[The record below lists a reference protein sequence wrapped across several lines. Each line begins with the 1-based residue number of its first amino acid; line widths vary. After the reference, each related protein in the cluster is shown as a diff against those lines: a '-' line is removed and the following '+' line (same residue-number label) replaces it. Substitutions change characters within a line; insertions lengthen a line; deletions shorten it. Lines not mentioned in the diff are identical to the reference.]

1 MEKKTRKVTGKQENS
16 KMCFVCGLKNKF
28 GLKVHFYETE
38 NNEIAAIFTGEEQHQ
53 GYPGRMHGGIAASIL
68 DETIGRAININ
79 SEKELWG
86 VTLELT
92 IKFKKP
98 IPLGRELKAF
108 GRLTRV
114 DKRLFRG
121 TGEIINPDGEI
132 AATAQGL
139 YMKLPIEDIADFDR
153 DENDWKV
160 IKSDSDPVEV

>member
-1 MEKKTRKVTGKQENS
+1 MEKKSQKVTGKQENS
-16 KMCFVCGLKNKF
+16 KMCFVCGLKNNF
-28 GLKVHFYETE
+28 GLKAHFYETE
-38 NNEIAAIFTGEEQHQ
+38 NGQIAAIFTGEEQHQ
-53 GYPGRMHGGIAASIL
+53 GYPGRMHGGVAASIL
-68 DETIGRAININ
+68 DETIGRAINID
-79 SEKELWG
+79 SDKELWG

-92 IKFKKP
+92 VKFKKP
-98 IPLGRELKAF
+98 IPLNEELKAF

-139 YMKLPIEDIADFDR
+139 YMKLPIEDIADFDQ

-160 IKSDSDPVEV
+160 IKSDSDPAEV